1 MDKLEERMDL
11 LETRMDR
18 LEERMDALEA
28 RMDKLEENMDSLEN
42 REYKSEDRLDKTEEQ
57 RRIDSNN
64 IAQILYLQAEMLKI
78 LKDNL
83 NMQIRA

>member
-1 MDKLEERMDL
+1 MSLVEKCW
-11 LETRMDR
+11 
-18 LEERMDALEA
+18 
-28 RMDKLEENMDSLEN
+28 MDKLEENMDSLEN

>member
-18 LEERMDALEA
+18 LEERMETLEIRMDRLEERMDALEA
-28 RMDKLEENMDSLEN
+28 RMD
-42 REYKSEDRLDKTEEQ
+42 KSEDRLDKTEEQ

>member
-1 MDKLEERMDL
+1 
-11 LETRMDR
+11 
-18 LEERMDALEA
+18 
-28 RMDKLEENMDSLEN
+28 MDKLEENMDSLEN

>member
-1 MDKLEERMDL
+1 MSTIAL
-11 LETRMDR
+11 LV
-18 LEERMDALEA
+18 
-28 RMDKLEENMDSLEN
+28 
-42 REYKSEDRLDKTEEQ
+42 SEDRLDKTEEQ

-83 NMQIRA
+83 NMQMVIMYPLTYYF